1 MKTIV
6 QLQDGDKIYE
16 VGDRVRVKMKP
27 NNADRPELASEHI
40 GDIDSIT
47 KDDITIATRVG
58 MRRIYVEHIDKIR
71 LAAEGENFDNTWEF
85 EEE

>member
-6 QLQDGDKIYE
+6 QLQDGDNVYE
-16 VGDRVRVKMKP
+16 VGDRVRVKLKP
-27 NNADRPELASEHI
+27 NNPDRPNLASEHI

-47 KDDITIATRVG
+47 KDGITISTHVG
-58 MRRIYVEHIDKIR
+58 MRHIYVEHIDKIR